1 MFERAEANLKQT
13 DEDRAKERGFTGNI
27 RLNQLAQY
35 SQLRYLTRPPASIFT
50 AIQPCAP
57 SQSPLCP
64 GHRWGSVLVAAEP
77 IEKWY
82 NMRRTSTWVDWEDDC
97 CWHREETIRDFLLVC
112 KPNYIHD
119 YFQDDWRRTI
129 WEKKWGTEQGREEDR
144 WGRHAVY
151 YIQGV
156 FFSLF

>member
-1 MFERAEANLKQT
+1 MRTGRRSGALRVISDWISSPNIHNSVT
-13 DEDRAKERGFTGNI
+13 SPDRLLPFS
-27 RLNQLAQY
+27 RLFN
-35 SQLRYLTRPPASIFT
+35 PAHRHN
-50 AIQPCAP
+50 
-57 SQSPLCP
+57 PLS

-156 FFSLF
+156 FFSLVPPLKVPSTNKLI